1 MAIISEVLWLPRR
14 LVSRLPDEMSWNG
27 RASSYVDA
35 VEAKTL
41 NDVGDRVRISLEDID
56 VLGCVLGVRCLR
68 RARSEHGAEE

>member
-1 MAIISEVLWLPRR
+1 M
-14 LVSRLPDEMSWNG
+14 SRLPDELSWNI

-68 RARSEHGAEE
+68 RA

>member
-1 MAIISEVLWLPRR
+1 
-14 LVSRLPDEMSWNG
+14 MSWNG